1 MGGCLFWPWNWFP
14 FKIRLDLYF
23 YNEWWKMFECDLIF
37 CKYRCICVDI
47 GNILVGLLH
56 SSLSHLNQRKTNFVS
71 KSSWIYFSINKF
83 TSVLTFPTVLL
94 IIIYLVCRTLIRCFE
109 TFKDTDATPPQIDH
123 TWLAMTSRCQFR

>member
-1 MGGCLFWPWNWFP
+1 MMKN
-14 FKIRLDLYF
+14 
-23 YNEWWKMFECDLIF
+23 MFECDLIF

-83 TSVLTFPTVLL
+83 TSVLTFLTVLL
-94 IIIYLVCRTLIRCFE
+94 IIIYLVCRTLIRCFYGCHAPSDWPHVVGRDVTMSVSLTLRTQVHMFWKRE
-109 TFKDTDATPPQIDH
+109 ERINKYGLIK
-123 TWLAMTSRCQFR
+123 R

>member
-1 MGGCLFWPWNWFP
+1 MMKN
-14 FKIRLDLYF
+14 I
-23 YNEWWKMFECDLIF
+23 FECDLFF

-83 TSVLTFPTVLL
+83 TSVLTFLTVLL

-123 TWLAMTSRCQFR
+123 TWLAVTSRCQFRERFVHKCTCFERERGKDKQIWIN

>member
-1 MGGCLFWPWNWFP
+1 MMKN
-14 FKIRLDLYF
+14 
-23 YNEWWKMFECDLIF
+23 MFECDLIF

-83 TSVLTFPTVLL
+83 KSVLTFLTVLL
-94 IIIYLVCRTLIRCFE
+94 IIIYLVCRTLIRCFIRMPRPLRLTTRGWPWRHDVSFANASYTSAHVLKE
-109 TFKDTDATPPQIDH
+109 RGKDKQI
-123 TWLAMTSRCQFR
+123 WIN